1 MIRKFL
7 TALTLVLFIGLTIF
21 SAAEAAA
28 KSQAELMN
36 IFSYDLNE
44 NTLRI
49 EVVYRGEIPS
59 GSVQNSVEGNRLT
72 LELAETSVGRIN
84 KINGKSIRLTTG
96 INDADVKKIS
106 DTQTEIT
113 FDLDFQI
120 NEGDYSVRV
129 QPSARAERKFSR
141 LVIDINKPN
150 VKSSRQGVGN
160 GINGRVIVLD
170 AGHGGSDK
178 GAVGPNRLTEKEV
191 TLAVA
196 LKTERLLKDAGA
208 EVIMTRR
215 TDIDVAAPGVP
226 DATELRAR
234 VNKAPSN
241 AEIFISIHCNAF
253 TNPKSNGME
262 TFYYSGSSQGKR
274 LATLLNEE
282 LLNYGG
288 LNNRGVKSANFYV
301 IKYSNCPA
309 SLIELAFITNYEE
322 ERLLANEEYQDR
334 LAQAIT
340 VAIDR
345 FFNE

>member
-1 MIRKFL
+1 MIKRFL
-7 TALTLVLFIGLTIF
+7 TTLTLVLFVGLTIF
-21 SAAEAAA
+21 SAAEAAD
-28 KSQAELMN
+28 KSRAELMN

-44 NTLRI
+44 STLRI

-59 GSVQNSVEGNRLT
+59 GSVESSVNGNRLT
-72 LELAETSVGRIN
+72 LELSETSAGRIN
-84 KINGKSIRLTTG
+84 KINGKSIRLTAG

-129 QPSARAERKFSR
+129 QPSVRAERKFSR

-150 VKSSRQGVGN
+150 VKNLRRGN
-160 GINGRVIVLD
+160 GINGRVIVID

-226 DATELRAR
+226 DSTELRAR

-262 TFYYSGSSQGKR
+262 TFYYNGSSQSKR

-322 ERLLANEEYQDR
+322 ERLLASEEYQDR

>member
-7 TALTLVLFIGLTIF
+7 TTLTLVLFVGLTIF
-21 SAAEAAA
+21 SAAEAAD
-28 KSQAELMN
+28 KSRAELMN

-44 NTLRI
+44 STLRI

-59 GSVQNSVEGNRLT
+59 GSVQSSADGNRLT
-72 LELAETSVGRIN
+72 LELSETSAGRIN
-84 KINGKSIRLTTG
+84 KINGKSIRLTAG

-129 QPSARAERKFSR
+129 QPSVRAERKFSR

-150 VKSSRQGVGN
+150 VKNLRRGN
-160 GINGRVIVLD
+160 GVSGRVIVID

-226 DATELRAR
+226 DSTELRAR

-262 TFYYSGSSQGKR
+262 TFYYNGSSQSKR

-322 ERLLANEEYQDR
+322 ERLLASEEYQDR

>member
-7 TALTLVLFIGLTIF
+7 TTLTLVLFVGLTIF
-21 SAAEAAA
+21 SAAEAAD
-28 KSQAELMN
+28 KSRAELMN

-44 NTLRI
+44 STLRI

-59 GSVQNSVEGNRLT
+59 GSVESSVNGNRLT
-72 LELAETSVGRIN
+72 LELSETSAGRIN
-84 KINGKSIRLTTG
+84 KINGKSIRLTAG
-96 INDADVKKIS
+96 ISDADVKKIS

-129 QPSARAERKFSR
+129 QPSVRAERRFSR

-150 VKSSRQGVGN
+150 VKSSRRSN
-160 GINGRVIVLD
+160 GINGRVIVID

-226 DATELRAR
+226 DSTELRAR

-262 TFYYSGSSQGKR
+262 TFYYNGSSQSKR

-322 ERLLANEEYQDR
+322 ERLLASEEYQDR